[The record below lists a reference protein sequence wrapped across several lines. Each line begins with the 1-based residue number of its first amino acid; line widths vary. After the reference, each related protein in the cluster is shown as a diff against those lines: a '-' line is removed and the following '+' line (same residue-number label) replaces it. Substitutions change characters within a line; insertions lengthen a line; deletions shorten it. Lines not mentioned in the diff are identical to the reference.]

1 MAKFHFPSRPRVLV
15 VDDSVVVRKVLA
27 VTLRQLAEFLYA
39 EIDEA
44 ANGVLALRKLQT
56 EEAYD
61 LILSD
66 VRMPGMDGL
75 AFVREVRTT
84 LGNTAVPIIIISTLG
99 TPEDVE
105 RGLAAGATGYVCKPI
120 APHHI
125 MTELVE
131 ILDLHR
137 K

>member
-1 MAKFHFPSRPRVLV
+1 MARFHFPSRPRVLV
-15 VDDSVVVRKVLA
+15 VDDSVVVRKVLS

-39 EIDEA
+39 EIEEA
-44 ANGVLALRKLQT
+44 GNGILALRKLQT
-56 EEAYD
+56 DEPYD
-61 LILSD
+61 LVLSD

-84 LGNTAVPIIIISTLG
+84 LGKKDLPIIIISTLG

-105 RGLAAGATGYVCKPI
+105 RGIAAGATGYVCKPI

-137 K
+137 R